1 MINYFNKIKDFL
13 IWIATMAIIIFAL
26 SRLHQ
31 CDLNGSKALQNGNK
45 VETVLVHHTDT
56 ITKLDTILKTRIKYI
71 DTSRID
77 TVHDILDSLIP
88 IDTADNDGNQVIAA
102 NQLREA
108 VRWKDSLNTCLDMR
122 KVDSIALDTLSK
134 IAKATPDTIKIT
146 PSILDRTKDMGIG
159 FLLVAGLRSLW

>member
-1 MINYFNKIKDFL
+1 MNVMKSITEWL
-13 IWIATMAIIIFAL
+13 AWMATMAIIIFAL
-26 SRLHQ
+26 SGLHQ

-88 IDTADNDGNQVIAA
+88 IDTANNDSNQVIAA

-108 VRWKDSLNTCLDMR
+108 VKWKDSLNTCLDMH
-122 KVDSIALDTLSK
+122 KVDSATLDSV
-134 IAKATPDTIKIT
+134 AKATPDTIKIT
-146 PSILDRTKDMGIG
+146 PSVFDRVKDFGAG
-159 FLLVAGLRSLW
+159 FLVGAGIRSFF

>member
-13 IWIATMAIIIFAL
+13 IWMATMAIIVFAL
-26 SRLHQ
+26 CGLHQ
-31 CDLNGSKALQNGNK
+31 CDLNGSKVPKNGNK

-88 IDTADNDGNQVIAA
+88 IDTANNDSNQVIAA

-108 VRWKDSLNTCLDMR
+108 VKWKDSLNTCIDMR
-122 KVDSIALDTLSK
+122 EADSIALDSVAK
-134 IAKATPDTIKIT
+134 IAKTVPDTIKIT
-146 PSILDRTKDMGIG
+146 PSVFDRVKDFCAG
-159 FLLVAGLRSLW
+159 LLVGAGIKLLF